1 MIGIRNSFHV
11 AADIPVTSSVAL
23 ITSGLSFPIG
33 ASQIVH
39 ARFFLTFSTGAT
51 GGIRAQLVVP
61 AAVTNFL
68 ANFTL
73 YNNGAPSITTANQT
87 SSAAFTNAVANAA
100 THNLAIEFDLE
111 NGVNAGTV
119 DLQFA
124 QNTSD
129 ALTLTLFRGSFADV
143 VYL

>member
-1 MIGIRNSFHV
+1 MIGIPNRFRV
-11 AADIPVTSSVAL
+11 AADIPVTSSAVL
-23 ITSGLSFPIG
+23 ITSTLSFPI
-33 ASQIVH
+33 AANQKVH

-51 GGIRAQLVVP
+51 GGIRVQPVVP
-61 AAVTNFL
+61 AAVTNYL
-68 ANFTL
+68 ANFIL

-87 SSAAFTNAVANAA
+87 SSAAFTNALANAA

-129 ALTLTLFRGSFADV
+129 VLTLTLFRGSFADI